1 VKKLIREPLLHFVLL
16 GVLLFVVDHGLALQR
31 GDAHRITLGAE
42 VDAQVREIFRS
53 AQQRDPSAAELEV
66 LRQRWIDNEVLY
78 REGLALGVD
87 QGDDTIRERV
97 IFKALNVVQANLSP
111 PPPDEAVLRAWFE
124 RHHAQYDEPARLDFL
139 EAVVV
144 GSNKDDGTRDDGN
157 EASLQAFVA
166 ALNGNTAQGST
177 SSSLRVFKGRPR
189 SNIVESFG
197 ADFTQALEA
206 MPVGVWRVLPSK
218 DGVRVVRLE
227 ARVDGVPA
235 RFEAVQPRLRQDWL
249 DDQMQQLRTAAVREL
264 AKKYKIELVGARS

>member
-1 VKKLIREPLLHFVLL
+1 MSTAVKKLIREPLLHFVLL

-31 GDAHRITLGAE
+31 GDAHRIAVGAE
-42 VDAQVREIFRS
+42 VDAQVHEIFRN
-53 AQQRDPSAAELEV
+53 AQQRDPSAAELDV

-97 IFKALNVVQANLSP
+97 IFKALNVVQANLAPS
-111 PPPDEAVLRAWFE
+111 PPDEAVLRAWFE

-144 GSNKDDGTRDDGN
+144 GAEKDDGN

-166 ALNGNTAQGST
+166 ALNGKAAQGGT
-177 SSSLRVFKGRPR
+177 SSSLRVFRGRPR

-227 ARVDGVPA
+227 ARVDGVAA
-235 RFEAVQPRLRQDWL
+235 RFEAVQSRLRQDWL

-264 AKKYKIELVGARS
+264 AKKYRIELVGARS